1 MSARVE
7 PALKGF
13 VIQSLWEDLHDLL
26 RKGALAR
33 ETAELRLSARDLELL
48 DGKVEPSLW
57 YPNETYLHY
66 AQLLAEV
73 AGVADAESYWAERGR
88 KAVERL
94 LSGPSTVQKMV
105 SGAKGFGNEAGRAM
119 MRLPELVL
127 NYGEWSFER
136 VAPSHWAVNVSAA
149 EALPDSLRFSFQG
162 AGERIAHLVSGSQT
176 LITSSRPRRDTVRFE
191 GRLA

>member
-1 MSARVE
+1 MSTRGE

-13 VIQSLWEDLHDLL
+13 VIQSLWEDLHALL
-26 RKGALAR
+26 REGALAR
-33 ETAELRLSARDLELL
+33 ETAELRLAARDLDLL
-48 DGKVEPSLW
+48 DGKIEPGLW
-57 YPNETYLHY
+57 YPNETYVRY

-73 AGVADAESYWAERGR
+73 AHVTDAEAYWTERGR

-105 SGAKGFGNEAGRAM
+105 AGAKSFGNEAGRAL

-136 VAPSHWAVNVSAA
+136 MESGHWVVSVRAA
-149 EALPDSLRFSFQG
+149 DALPDSLRFSFQG
-162 AGERIAHLVSGSQT
+162 AGERIAHLLSGSPT
-176 LITSSRPRRDTVRFE
+176 RVTSSRARRDTVRFE

>member
-1 MSARVE
+1 MISRTE

-13 VIQSLWEDLHDLL
+13 VIQSLWEDLHGLL
-26 RKGALAR
+26 GEGKLAR
-33 ETAELRLSARDLELL
+33 ETAELRLSARDLDLL
-48 DGKVEPSLW
+48 DGKVEPGLW
-57 YPNETYLHY
+57 YPNEIYVHY
-66 AQLLAEV
+66 AQLLGEV
-73 AGVADAESYWAERGR
+73 TGAKDSEAYWTERGR

-105 SGAKGFGNEAGRAM
+105 AGAKSFGKEAGRAM

-127 NYGEWSFER
+127 NYGEWSFEV
-136 VAPSHWAVNVSAA
+136 VAPGHWLVDVCGA

-162 AGERIAHLVSGSQT
+162 AAERIAHLLSGSQT
-176 LITSSRPRRDTVRFE
+176 RVTSVRPRPDSVRFE

>member
-1 MSARVE
+1 MSARGE

-13 VIQSLWEDLHDLL
+13 VIQSLWEDLHGLM
-26 RKGALAR
+26 REGALAR
-33 ETAELRLSARDLELL
+33 ETAELRLSARDLDLL
-48 DGKVEPSLW
+48 DGKIEPALW
-57 YPNETYLHY
+57 YPNETYVRY

-73 AGVADAESYWAERGR
+73 AGVTDAESYWTERGR

-105 SGAKGFGNEAGRAM
+105 AGAKSFGNEAGRAL

-136 VAPSHWAVNVSAA
+136 MGPSHWVVSVCAA

-162 AGERIAHLVSGSQT
+162 AGERIAQLLSGSQT
-176 LITSSRPRRDTVRFE
+176 RVTSSRARLDTVRFE
-191 GRLA
+191 GRTA

>member
-1 MSARVE
+1 MSTRGE

-13 VIQSLWEDLHDLL
+13 VIQSLWEDLLALL
-26 RKGALAR
+26 RDGKLAR
-33 ETAELRLSARDLELL
+33 ETAELWLGARDLDLL
-48 DGKVEPSLW
+48 DGTIEPGLW
-57 YPNETYLHY
+57 YPNETYIRY

-73 AGVADAESYWAERGR
+73 SRVTDAESYWTERGR

-94 LSGPSTVQKMV
+94 LSGPSTVHKMV
-105 SGAKGFGNEAGRAM
+105 AGAKSFGNEAGRAL

-136 VAPSHWAVNVSAA
+136 KGALHWVVNVCAA

-162 AGERIAHLVSGSQT
+162 AGERIAHLLSGSQT
-176 LITSSRPRRDTVRFE
+176 RVTSSRARRDTVCFE
-191 GRLA
+191 GRPA

>member
-1 MSARVE
+1 MRSRGE

-13 VIQSLWEDLHDLL
+13 VIQSLWEDLHGLL
-26 RKGALAR
+26 REGTLLR
-33 ETAELRLSARDLELL
+33 ETAELRLQARDLDLL
-48 DGKVEPSLW
+48 DGKIEPGLW
-57 YPNETYLHY
+57 YPNETYVRY

-73 AGVADAESYWAERGR
+73 ARVTDAESYWTERGR

-105 SGAKGFGNEAGRAM
+105 AGAKSFGNEAGRAL

-136 VAPSHWAVNVSAA
+136 MEASHWIVSVRAA
-149 EALPDSLRFSFQG
+149 EALADSLRFSFQG
-162 AGERIAHLVSGSQT
+162 AGERIAHLLSGSQT
-176 LITSSRPRRDTVRFE
+176 RVISSRARRDTVRFE
-191 GRLA
+191 GRPA